1 VPSLGMGELIV
12 ILMLALLVFGASRL
26 PQIGEGMGR
35 AIKNFKQGL
44 SGGDDIDVTPANK
57 QVEKRSS
64 AQVANATDAEIVND
78 KTS

>member
-1 VPSLGMGELIV
+1 MPHLGMGELVV

-44 SGGDDIDVTPANK
+44 SGDDDIDVTPANK
-57 QVEKRSS
+57 QVPKRSS
-64 AQVANATDAEIVND
+64 AQVADATDAEVVND
-78 KTS
+78 KNS

>member
-1 VPSLGMGELIV
+1 MGELIV

-44 SGGDDIDVTPANK
+44 SGDDDIDVTPANK
-57 QVEKRSS
+57 QVAQRSS
-64 AQVANATDAEIVND
+64 AQTADATDAEVVAD
-78 KTS
+78 KKS

>member
-1 VPSLGMGELIV
+1 MPSLGMGELIV

-44 SGGDDIDVTPANK
+44 GGDDDIDVTPANK
-57 QVEKRSS
+57 QVAKRSS
-64 AQVANATDAEIVND
+64 AQVADATDAEVVTE
-78 KTS
+78 KKS